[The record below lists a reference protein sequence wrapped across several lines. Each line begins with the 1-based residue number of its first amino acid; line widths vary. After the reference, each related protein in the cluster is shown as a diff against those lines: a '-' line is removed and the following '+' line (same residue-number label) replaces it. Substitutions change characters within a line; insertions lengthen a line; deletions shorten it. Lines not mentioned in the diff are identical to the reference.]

1 MFGASNLK
9 MRNQYE
15 LGQGWGFG
23 GILVKEPLLSYSMLW
38 WRKTRKT
45 KGIIKRLLL
54 EKSPKGWGWFLV
66 QVSLDNDL
74 NPCTQEGRD
83 GSAW

>member
-15 LGQGWGFG
+15 LDQGWGFG

-38 WRKTRKT
+38 WGKTRKT

-74 NPCTQEGRD
+74 NPCTQEGRN

>member
-38 WRKTRKT
+38 WGKYKKDKGDNKEAAIRK
-45 KGIIKRLLL
+45 
-54 EKSPKGWGWFLV
+54 
-66 QVSLDNDL
+66 VS
-74 NPCTQEGRD
+74 
-83 GSAW
+83 